1 MGQFQIDYS
10 SFWVIVSDM
19 NKQAPDLS
27 NKLTP
32 EEVHDFL
39 INHYGELSVD
49 WVVHQWTWINTNYK
63 CFNDLIKYLISIYFV
78 QKTLEYYFENGITI
92 SYEKFYSDLTIQIEK
107 INISSLSKEFNLPKE
122 TMRRKIQEL
131 EDQKVII
138 KKNRNIILD
147 REAYDFIK
155 PIRQI
160 KVTANYLHNILKIM
174 KKEGY
179 ENSVISTEDIT
190 DIIKANF
197 SRCWL
202 WFYQFQIP
210 NTISWK
216 DYFNDINEFYIM
228 GTCWINQ
235 VYNTQNKLNLSE
247 TTNKILDNV
256 HKYVSQNPGTGL
268 NAMSISEMTSLP
280 RATVIRKNKNL
291 IKKNFL
297 HLDENK
303 HYVVTY
309 SFSKATQPLVKDIK
323 FKNKAVMIAKL
334 LNLVNI

>member
-1 MGQFQIDYS
+1 MSI
-10 SFWVIVSDM
+10 
-19 NKQAPDLS
+19 KKPDIS
-27 NKLTP
+27 KKLTA
-32 EEVHDFL
+32 EEVHEFL
-39 INHYGELSVD
+39 LNHYGELSVD

-63 CFNDLIKYLISIYFV
+63 CFNDLIKYFISIYFV

-92 SYEKFYSDLTIQIEK
+92 SYDKFYSDLTIQIEK
-107 INISSLSKEFNLPKE
+107 FNISSLSKEFSLPKE

-131 EDQKVII
+131 ENQKVII

-147 REAYDFIK
+147 RNAYDFIK

-160 KVTANYLHNILKIM
+160 KVTSNYLNKILKIM

-179 ENSVISTEDIT
+179 VKSIISTEDIT
-190 DIIKANF
+190 DIIKTNF

-210 NTISWK
+210 NMITWK
-216 DYFNDINEFYIM
+216 NYFNDINEFYII

-235 VYNTQNKLNLSE
+235 VYNTQNKINFSN

-268 NAMSISEMTSLP
+268 NAMSISEMTGLP

-291 IKKNFL
+291 IKKNLLFL
-297 HLDENK
+297 DDNK
-303 HYVVTY
+303 HYIVPYPVLQDV
-309 SFSKATQPLVKDIK
+309 QPIVKDK
-323 FKNKAVMIAKL
+323 QFKNKAVMIAKL
-334 LNLVNI
+334 LNLINI

>member
-1 MGQFQIDYS
+1 MSI
-10 SFWVIVSDM
+10 
-19 NKQAPDLS
+19 KRPDIS
-27 NKLTP
+27 KKLTP
-32 EEVHDFL
+32 EEVHEFL

-49 WVVHQWTWINTNYK
+49 WVVHQWNWINTNYK

-78 QKTLEYYFENGITI
+78 QKTLEYYFENGLTI
-92 SYEKFYSDLTIQIEK
+92 SYDKFYSDLTIQIEK
-107 INISSLSKEFNLPKE
+107 FNISSLSKEFNLPKE

-147 REAYDFIK
+147 RNAYDFIK

-160 KVTANYLHNILKIM
+160 KVTSNYLHKILIIM

-179 ENSVISTEDIT
+179 VKSIISKEDIA
-190 DIIKANF
+190 DVIKANF

-235 VYNTQNKLNLSE
+235 VYNTQNKINFSD

-256 HKYVSQNPGTGL
+256 HKYVTQNSGTGL
-268 NAMSISEMTSLP
+268 NAMSISEMTGLP

-291 IKKNFL
+291 IRKNLL
-297 HLDENK
+297 HLDDNK
-303 HYVVTY
+303 QYVVPY
-309 SFSKATQPLVKDIK
+309 SFAKATQPLVKDTK

-334 LNLVNI
+334 LNLINI

>member
-1 MGQFQIDYS
+1 MSI
-10 SFWVIVSDM
+10 
-19 NKQAPDLS
+19 KRPDIS
-27 NKLTP
+27 KKLTT
-32 EEVHDFL
+32 EEVHEFL

-49 WVVHQWTWINTNYK
+49 WVVHQWTWVNTNYK

-147 REAYDFIK
+147 RNAYDVIK
-155 PIRQI
+155 PIKQI
-160 KVTANYLHNILKIM
+160 KITSNYLHKILKIM

-297 HLDENK
+297 NLDENK

>member
-1 MGQFQIDYS
+1 MSI
-10 SFWVIVSDM
+10 
-19 NKQAPDLS
+19 KRPDIS
-27 NKLTP
+27 KKLTT
-32 EEVHDFL
+32 EEVHEFL
-39 INHYGELSVD
+39 LNHYGELSVD

-92 SYEKFYSDLTIQIEK
+92 SYDKFYSDLTIQIEK
-107 INISSLSKEFNLPKE
+107 FNISSLSKEFNLPKE

-147 REAYDFIK
+147 RNAYDFIK

-160 KVTANYLHNILKIM
+160 KITSNYLHKILKIM

-179 ENSVISTEDIT
+179 VKSVISKEDIA
-190 DIIKANF
+190 DVIKDNF

-235 VYNTQNKLNLSE
+235 VYNTQNKLNLTD

-256 HKYVSQNPGTGL
+256 HKYVTQNSGTGL
-268 NAMSISEMTSLP
+268 NAMSISEMTGLP

-291 IKKNFL
+291 IRKNLL
-297 HLDENK
+297 HLDDNK
-303 HYVVTY
+303 HYIVPY
-309 SFSKATQPLVKDIK
+309 SFAKATQPLVKDTK

-334 LNLVNI
+334 LNLINI

>member
-1 MGQFQIDYS
+1 MSI
-10 SFWVIVSDM
+10 
-19 NKQAPDLS
+19 KRPDIS
-27 NKLTP
+27 KKLTT
-32 EEVHDFL
+32 EEVHEFL
-39 INHYGELSVD
+39 LNHYGELSVD
-49 WVVHQWTWINTNYK
+49 WVVHQWNWVNTNYK

-78 QKTLEYYFENGITI
+78 QKTLEYYFENGLTI
-92 SYEKFYSDLTIQIEK
+92 SYNKFYSELTIQIEK
-107 INISSLSKEFNLPKE
+107 FNISSLSKEFNLPKE

-147 REAYDFIK
+147 RNAYDFVK
-155 PIRQI
+155 PIKQI
-160 KVTANYLHNILKIM
+160 KVTSNYLHKILKIM

-179 ENSVISTEDIT
+179 IKSVISAEDIT
-190 DIIKANF
+190 DIIKDNF

-235 VYNTQNKLNLSE
+235 VYNTQNKLNLTD
-247 TTNKILDNV
+247 TTSKILDNV
-256 HKYVSQNPGTGL
+256 HAFVTQNSGTGL
-268 NAMSISEMTSLP
+268 NAMSISEMTGLP

-291 IKKNFL
+291 IKKNLL
-297 HLDENK
+297 HLDDNK
-303 HYVVTY
+303 HYVVPY
-309 SFSKATQPLVKDIK
+309 SFAKATQPLVKDTK

-334 LNLVNI
+334 LNLINI

>member
-1 MGQFQIDYS
+1 MSI
-10 SFWVIVSDM
+10 
-19 NKQAPDLS
+19 KRPDIS
-27 NKLTP
+27 KKLTT
-32 EEVHDFL
+32 EEVYEFL
-39 INHYGELSVD
+39 LNHYGELSVD
-49 WVVHQWTWINTNYK
+49 WVVHQWTWLNTNYK

-78 QKTLEYYFENGITI
+78 QKTLEYYFENGLTI
-92 SYEKFYSDLTIQIEK
+92 SYDKFYSDLTIQIEK
-107 INISSLSKEFNLPKE
+107 FNISSLSKEFNLPKE

-131 EDQKVII
+131 ENQKVII

-147 REAYDFIK
+147 RNAYDFVK

-160 KVTANYLHNILKIM
+160 KVTSNYLHKILKIM

-179 ENSVISTEDIT
+179 VKSVISAEDVT
-190 DIIKANF
+190 DIIKTNF

-210 NTISWK
+210 NMITWK
-216 DYFNDINEFYIM
+216 NYFNDINEFYII

-235 VYNTQNKLNLSE
+235 VYNTQNKINFSN

-268 NAMSISEMTSLP
+268 NAMSISEMTGLP

-291 IKKNFL
+291 IKKNLLFL
-297 HLDENK
+297 DDNK
-303 HYVVTY
+303 HYIVPYPVLQDV
-309 SFSKATQPLVKDIK
+309 QPIVKDTQ

>member
-1 MGQFQIDYS
+1 
-10 SFWVIVSDM
+10 M

-32 EEVHDFL
+32 EEVHEFL

-49 WVVHQWTWINTNYK
+49 WVVHQWTWVNTNYK